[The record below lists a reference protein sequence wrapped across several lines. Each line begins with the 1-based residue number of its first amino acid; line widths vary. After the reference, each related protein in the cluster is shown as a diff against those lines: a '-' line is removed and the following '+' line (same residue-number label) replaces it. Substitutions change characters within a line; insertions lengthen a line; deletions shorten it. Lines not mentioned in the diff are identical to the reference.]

1 MSNKLIV
8 LFTILTVAMSWTM
21 AADIVDLTQAEAQ
34 LEQMKQMRASSH
46 EAMLQSAFGMSPE
59 MSLELVRKTSDRSGQ
74 THHRYKMLHNGVPV
88 WGQQVVITEAGRGVV
103 RLHGNLV
110 TGIETDMN
118 TRVKPSFD
126 AATALEMMKNAQRSS
141 SNVRNASWK
150 YENETSEMVV
160 YVDEADSKAKLS
172 YAVSFFADVE
182 NGGAPTRPYYLVDAT
197 DKDNVLLQ
205 FEGLTTD
212 RIGKGPGGNNKT
224 GQIQYDPNS
233 KFGAMDVQFANG
245 RSTMTNKDVKTVDMK
260 NSSWGG
266 NTHSFDGTT
275 NTHKSINGA
284 FCPLNDAHYFGGVV
298 FNMYKEW
305 YNTAPLTFQLTMRVH
320 YSSNY
325 ENAFWNGTSMTFG
338 DGRNRF
344 YPLVSLDVSAHEVSH
359 GVTEQNSGLVYRNQ
373 SGGINEAFSDIAGEA
388 SEYFM
393 NGSNDWQVGADIF
406 KSAGALRY
414 MDNPPKD
421 GRSIGH
427 ASDYRNGMDVHY
439 SSGVFNKAFYL
450 LATDKGWGT
459 RKAFDIF
466 MKANQNYWTPST
478 NYAQGAK
485 GCMDAARDLGYSVAD
500 VQAVF
505 AAVGVSAE

>member
-1 MSNKLIV
+1 
-8 LFTILTVAMSWTM
+8 
-21 AADIVDLTQAEAQ
+21 
-34 LEQMKQMRASSH
+34 
-46 EAMLQSAFGMSPE
+46 
-59 MSLELVRKTSDRSGQ
+59 
-74 THHRYKMLHNGVPV
+74 
-88 WGQQVVITEAGRGVV
+88 
-103 RLHGNLV
+103 
-110 TGIETDMN
+110 
-118 TRVKPSFD
+118 
-126 AATALEMMKNAQRSS
+126 
-141 SNVRNASWK
+141 
-150 YENETSEMVV
+150 MVV

-182 NGGAPTRPYYLVDAT
+182 NGGQPTRPYYVVDAN

-212 RIGKGPGGNNKT
+212 NAGGPGGNDKS
-224 GQIQYDPNS
+224 GQYAYGQGS
-233 KFGAMDVQFANG
+233 KFGSMDVQYANG
-245 RSTMTNKDVKTVDMK
+245 RSTMTNQDVKTVDMK
-260 NSSWGG
+260 HSSWGG
-266 NTHSFDGTT
+266 STHSFDGKT

-298 FNMYKEW
+298 FNMYKDW

-373 SGGINEAFSDIAGEA
+373 SGGINEAFSDIAGESA
-388 SEYFM
+388 EYFM

-406 KSAGALRY
+406 KANGALRY

-427 ASDYRNGMDVHY
+427 ASDYYNGMDVHY

-450 LATDKGWGT
+450 LATKYNWGT

-478 NYAQGAK
+478 NYVQGAQGCA
-485 GCMDAARDLGYSVAD
+485 DAASDLGYSVAD
-500 VQAVF
+500 VKAAF
-505 AAVGVSAE
+505 AEVGVNF

>member
-1 MSNKLIV
+1 MSKKLLV
-8 LFTILTVAMSWTM
+8 LFTVFAVASFTM
-21 AADIVDLTQAEAQ
+21 AADIVDLTQAQAQ
-34 LEQMKQMRASSH
+34 LEQMKQMRSASH
-46 EAMLQSAFGMSPE
+46 EAMLQNALGMSPE
-59 MSLELVRKTSDRSGQ
+59 MSLKLVKKMTDNAGQ
-74 THHRYKMLHNGVPV
+74 THHRYEMLHNGVPV
-88 WGQQVVITEAGRGVV
+88 WGQQIVITEAGRGVV
-103 RLHGNLV
+103 RMHGNLV
-110 TGIETDMN
+110 TGIEADMN

-126 AATALEMMKNAQRSS
+126 AATALEMMKNHQRSS
-141 SNVRNASWK
+141 AKVRNASWK
-150 YENETSEMVV
+150 YENETSKMVV

-182 NGGAPTRPYYLVDAT
+182 NGGEPTRPYYVVDAN

-212 RIGKGPGGNNKT
+212 SKAGGPGGNAKS
-224 GQIQYDPNS
+224 GQYAYGENS
-233 KFGAMDVQFANG
+233 KFGAMDVQYANG
-245 RSTMTNKDVKTVDMK
+245 RSTMSNKDVKTVDMK
-260 NSSWGG
+260 HSSWGG
-266 NTHSFDGTT
+266 STHSFDGKT

-298 FNMYKEW
+298 FSMYKDW

-338 DGRNRF
+338 DGANRF

-373 SGGINEAFSDIAGEA
+373 SGGINEAFSDIAGESA
-388 SEYFM
+388 EYFM

-406 KSAGALRY
+406 KANGALRY

-427 ASDYRNGMDVHY
+427 ASDYYNGMDVHY

-450 LATDKGWGT
+450 LATKYNWGT

-478 NYAQGAK
+478 NYVQGAK
-485 GCMDAARDLGYSVAD
+485 GCADAASDLGYSVAD
-500 VQAVF
+500 VKAAF
-505 AAVGVSAE
+505 AEVGVNF